1 MCQPSVRCVTLP
13 RMTRVFL
20 EIGKSRVFASAADWP
35 GWCRSGKGEEAALDA
50 LATYAD
56 RYREVVEAAGVSFA
70 GAEGDLEVIERLP
83 GDMTTD
89 FGAPG
94 AVAAADLDNLKPLQS
109 KRLAL
114 LVTASW
120 TVLDRVVAVT
130 PGELRKGP
138 RGGGRDRDKM
148 VDHVL
153 GAEVAYARK
162 LGVRHK
168 QPAIDDQAAIA
179 GLRADITSALTA
191 ANSGQPEQDQGWP
204 ARYAARRI
212 AWHVLDHA
220 WEMQDR
226 TNP

>member
-1 MCQPSVRCVTLP
+1 
-13 RMTRVFL
+13 MTRVVL
-20 EIGKSRVFASAADWP
+20 EIGNSKVFASAVDWP
-35 GWCRSGKGEEAALDA
+35 GWCRAGRGEEGALDA
-50 LATYAD
+50 LATYST

-70 GAEGDLEVIERLP
+70 AAEGDLEVIERLP
-83 GDMTTD
+83 GTMTTD

-94 AVAAADLDNLKPLQS
+94 VVAAADLEDLEPLQA
-109 KRLAL
+109 KRLGL

-130 PGELRKGP
+130 PDELRKGP

-162 LGVRHK
+162 IGVRHK
-168 QPAIDDQAAIA
+168 QPALDDQAAIA
-179 GLRADITSALTA
+179 DLRADIASALSA
-191 ANSGQPEQDQGWP
+191 ARNGQAEQDKGWP
-204 ARYAARRI
+204 PRYAARRI

-226 TNP
+226 TAP

>member
-1 MCQPSVRCVTLP
+1 
-13 RMTRVFL
+13 MTRVVL
-20 EIGKSRVFASAADWP
+20 EIGNSKVFASAVDWP
-35 GWCRSGKGEEAALDA
+35 GWCRAGRGEEGALDA
-50 LATYAD
+50 LATYST

-70 GAEGDLEVIERLP
+70 AAGGALEVIERLP
-83 GDMTTD
+83 GNMTTD

-94 AVAAADLDNLKPLQS
+94 VVAAADLEDLEPLQA
-109 KRLAL
+109 KRLGL

-130 PGELRKGP
+130 PDELRQGP
-138 RGGGRDRDKM
+138 RGGGRDRAER

-162 LGVRHK
+162 IGVRHK
-168 QPAIDDQAAIA
+168 QPALDDQAAIA
-179 GLRADITSALTA
+179 DLRADIASALSA
-191 ANSGQPEQDQGWP
+191 ARSGQAEQDKGWP
-204 ARYAARRI
+204 PRYAARRI

-226 TNP
+226 TAP

>member
-1 MCQPSVRCVTLP
+1 
-13 RMTRVFL
+13 MTRVVL
-20 EIGKSRVFASAADWP
+20 EIGNSKVFASAVDWP
-35 GWCRSGKGEEAALDA
+35 GWCRAGRGEEGALDA
-50 LATYAD
+50 LATYST

-70 GAEGDLEVIERLP
+70 AAEGDLEVIERLP
-83 GDMTTD
+83 GNMTTD

-94 AVAAADLDNLKPLQS
+94 VVAAADLEDLEPLQA
-109 KRLAL
+109 KRLGL

-130 PGELRKGP
+130 PDELRKGP

-162 LGVRHK
+162 IGVRHK
-168 QPAIDDQAAIA
+168 QPALDDLAAIA
-179 GLRADITSALTA
+179 DLRADIASALSA
-191 ANSGQPEQDQGWP
+191 ARNVQAEQDKGWP
-204 ARYAARRI
+204 PRYAARRI

-226 TNP
+226 TAP